1 MDPIK
6 IVSEMVGVRQDIQ
19 ELSRRIEER
28 TMKMDRLIDDLV
40 EWMKHKR
47 IIETRKV
54 KSQEG

>member
-6 IVSEMVGVRQDIQ
+6 IVSEMVGVRQDMQ

-28 TMKMDRLIDDLV
+28 TMKMDRLIDELV

-47 IIETRKV
+47 IIEPRNV
-54 KSQEG
+54 

>member
-19 ELSRRIEER
+19 ELSRRVEEK
-28 TMKMDRLIDDLV
+28 TMKMDRLIDELV

-47 IIETRKV
+47 IIELRKV
-54 KSQEG
+54 R

>member
-19 ELSRRIEER
+19 ELSRKIEER
-28 TMKMDRLIDDLV
+28 TRKMDILISNLV

-54 KSQEG
+54 

>member
-19 ELSRRIEER
+19 ELSRRVEEK
-28 TMKMDRLIDDLV
+28 TMKMDRLIDELV

-47 IIETRKV
+47 IIEPRKV
-54 KSQEG
+54 R